1 MPFPFSKPHVMVA
14 SKLVEDLGC
23 IPGEAMKPS
32 SPDRDEEFMEL
43 ALEQAR
49 VAASRGEVPVGAV
62 LVRED
67 HILAAG
73 HNNREERQ
81 NPTAH
86 AEISAIQEGAK
97 QLGTWRL
104 SETILYVTLEPCLM
118 CVGAII
124 QARIPRLVFGAM
136 DPKGGACGSLFQVHE
151 EPRLNHQVTVLS
163 GVLEEDC
170 RTILQSFFQEL
181 RLQESTLAQ

>member
-14 SKLVEDLGC
+14 SKLVEDPDL
-23 IPGEAMKPS
+23 ITSKDLKPS
-32 SPDRDEEFMEL
+32 SNARDEEFMEL

-67 HILAAG
+67 QILAVG

-86 AEISAIQEGAK
+86 AEISVIEQGAS

-124 QARIPRLVFGAM
+124 QARIPRLVFGA
-136 DPKGGACGSLFQVHE
+136 KLFSSL
-151 EPRLNHQVTVLS
+151 LNGRDFCVSRGILLLLSIIVPHRKDMVLTHQHRPDGYFPS
-163 GVLEEDC
+163 
-170 RTILQSFFQEL
+170 
-181 RLQESTLAQ
+181 

>member
-1 MPFPFSKPHVMVA
+1 MPFPFSKPHVLVA
-14 SKLVEDLGC
+14 SKLVEDPDL
-23 IPGEAMKPS
+23 ITSKDLKPS
-32 SPDRDEEFMEL
+32 SNARDEEFMEL

-62 LVRED
+62 LVREE
-67 HILAAG
+67 HVLAVG

-86 AEISAIQEGAK
+86 AEISVIEQGAS

-136 DPKGGACGSLFQVHE
+136 DPKGGACGSMFQATE

-163 GVLEEDC
+163 GVLEEAC
-170 RTILQSFFQEL
+170 GAILQSFFQEI